1 MNYLRPIGILLLA
14 LLSFLAAQG
23 TGIRLFFHL
32 FYLLLALLVL
42 SYLWAW
48 TNLLGLRVERES
60 FTQRSQVGDEARE
73 RITIRNL
80 WSFPKLW
87 VELRDHSDLPQHG
100 AGFVTYLPGR
110 DRRRWVA
117 RTICTM
123 RGKFTLG
130 PATLISGDPFGIFRL
145 ERLVPGVNE
154 VLVYP
159 RTMPLPEFVLP
170 SAELPG
176 GQDVRSR
183 AFHVTPNV
191 STIREYAPGD
201 SFNRIHW
208 RSTARQGRLM
218 VKEFE
223 LDPTAEVYLVLD
235 MQERVQQT
243 LAPARGARGGPL
255 PSEQRI
261 AESTEEYGVQT
272 AASIA
277 RHLLE
282 QNRML
287 GLVSWGQH
295 REVIPAERES
305 RPLFKILE
313 ALAVLRAHGAQPL
326 AEVLAAEAT
335 RFGRNCTLVI
345 VTPSLDERWV
355 VSLQHLLLRGVRAV
369 VVMIDP
375 QSFGGWRDSLAIQ
388 GRLAELRVPTYVY
401 AQGESLADA
410 LRQPMVASYERLS
423 GAR

>member
-1 MNYLRPIGILLLA
+1 MIQKTGYFRPLGILALA
-14 LLSFLAAQG
+14 LLSYLAAQG

-32 FYLLLALLVL
+32 FYLLLALLAL

-48 TNLLGLRVERES
+48 SNLHGLRVERET

-80 WSFPKLW
+80 WGVPKLW
-87 VELRDHSDLPQHG
+87 VELRDHSDMPSHG
-100 AGFVTYLPGR
+100 TGFVTYLPGHE
-110 DRRRWVA
+110 RRRWSA
-117 RTICTM
+117 RTLCTM

-130 PATLISGDPFGIFRL
+130 PATLVSGDPFGIFRL
-145 ERLVPGVNE
+145 ERPVPGTSE

-159 RTMPLPEFVLP
+159 RTAALPGFSLP

-176 GQDVRSR
+176 GQDVKSR

-191 STIREYAPGD
+191 STIREYQPGD

-208 RSTARQGRLM
+208 RSTARVGQLM

-235 MQERVQQT
+235 MQERVQQI
-243 LAPARGARGGPL
+243 LAPVRAARGGRPL
-255 PSEQRI
+255 NEQRI
-261 AESTEEYGVQT
+261 AESTEEYGVQA

-287 GLVSWGQH
+287 GLISWGQH

-305 RPLFKILE
+305 RQLFKILE

-345 VTPSLDERWV
+345 ITPSLDERWV
-355 VSLQHLLLRGVRAV
+355 VSLQHLLYRGVRAV
-369 VVMIDP
+369 VVLVEP

-388 GRLAELRVPTYVY
+388 ARLAELRVPTYVY
-401 AQGESLADA
+401 AQGQSLADA
-410 LRQPMVASYERLS
+410 LKQTVGLPVLS
-423 GAR
+423 

>member
-1 MNYLRPIGILLLA
+1 MLQRTHYLRPIGILLLA

-48 TNLLGLRVERES
+48 TNLRGLRVERET

-80 WSFPKLW
+80 WRFPKLW
-87 VELRDHSDLPQHG
+87 VELLDHSDMPSHG
-100 AGFVTYLPGR
+100 TGFVTYLPAR
-110 DRRRWVA
+110 ERRRWSA
-117 RTICTM
+117 RTVCTM
-123 RGKFTLG
+123 RGKFRLG
-130 PATLISGDPFGIFRL
+130 PATLVSGDPFGIFRL
-145 ERLVPGVNE
+145 ERLVPGYNE

-159 RTMPLPEFVLP
+159 RTTALPGFSLP

-176 GQDVRSR
+176 GQDVKSR
-183 AFHVTPNV
+183 AFHVTPHV
-191 STIREYAPGD
+191 STIREYQPGD

-208 RSTARQGRLM
+208 RSTARLNQMM

-235 MQERVQQT
+235 MQERVQQV
-243 LAPARGARGGPL
+243 LAPARAGRGPL
-255 PSEQRI
+255 SEQRI

-287 GLVSWGQH
+287 GLISWGQH

-305 RPLFKILE
+305 RQLFKILE

-326 AEVLAAEAT
+326 AEVLAAESV

-345 VTPSLDERWV
+345 ITPSLDERWV
-355 VSLQHLLLRGVRAV
+355 VSLQHLLYRGARAV
-369 VVMIDP
+369 VVLVEP
-375 QSFGGWRDSLAIQ
+375 QSFGGWRDSIGVQ

-401 AQGESLADA
+401 AQGQSLAEA
-410 LRQPMVASYERLS
+410 LRQTVAVGTQP